1 MKVSSELFINKAAP
15 SAPQPKKEQLYRMQQ
30 TMRIVCPNCGNDTEF
45 FEVAE
50 GVVITTRFIQNDDC
64 SFSQDGDESQVLG
77 EIKFFCGECDADLS
91 HFHQRFMDML
101 F

>member
-1 MKVSSELFINKAAP
+1 MSSGLFINKAGKKTTPA
-15 SAPQPKKEQLYRMQQ
+15 AKEQFYRMHQS
-30 TMRIVCPNCGNDTEF
+30 MRIICPHCGNDTEF

-50 GVVITTRFIQNDDC
+50 GVVITTRFIQNSDC

-77 EIKFFCGECDADLS
+77 EIKFYCGECDADLTQ
-91 HFHQRFMDML
+91 FHQRFIDML